1 MINEE
6 EITMAVKI
14 PFDEE
19 RVKREKVYDLDKMKN
34 RLNLLFLN
42 AHLNIQVPGYMFT
55 NNRGQ
60 SKEKAAPDMWA
71 TIGYLKRCRWLMKS
85 AIDMQ
90 VFVGGYEDL
99 KANNYESIFESMKR
113 IGSFYDRDKYWWPN
127 ES

>member
-1 MINEE
+1 MIKEE

-60 SKEKAAPDMWA
+60 SKENAAPDMWG
-71 TIGYLKRCRWLMKS
+71 TIGYLKYCKWFMKS
-85 AIDMQ
+85 IRDVQ
-90 VFVGGYEDL
+90 VYIGGYADL
-99 KANNYESIFESMKR
+99 MINNYESLIVAMKSN
-113 IGSFYDRDKYWWPN
+113 GTFYDMDKYWWPN